1 MTKLPGSDS
10 RTLEA
15 SMSPVPAAGA
25 ASSTPKRFGWL
36 RGRRIAVLAAVALAV
51 AAFAFGSAWFGFA
64 AILPLLYLLPCAA
77 MLYFCQKG
85 MNNPADRPV
94 NNHDEE

>member
-1 MTKLPGSDS
+1 MTRVPDTDS
-10 RTLEA
+10 RTVEA
-15 SMSPVPAAGA
+15 SMPPASAAGA
-25 ASSTPKRFGWL
+25 ASSAAKRFGWL
-36 RGRRIAVLAAVALAV
+36 RGRRAAVLAAGALAV

-64 AILPLLYLLPCAA
+64 AVLPLLYLLPCAA

-94 NNHDEE
+94 KNHDEE

>member
-1 MTKLPGSDS
+1 MTKQPGTDS
-10 RTLEA
+10 RTVEA
-15 SMSPVPAAGA
+15 SMPPVSAAGA
-25 ASSTPKRFGWL
+25 ASSTPKRFGSL
-36 RGRRIAVLAAVALAV
+36 RGGRAAVLAAVALAI
-51 AAFAFGSAWFGFA
+51 AAIAFGSAWFGFA

-94 NNHDEE
+94 KHHDEE

>member
-1 MTKLPGSDS
+1 MTRFPGTDS
-10 RTLEA
+10 RTAEA
-15 SMSPVPAAGA
+15 SMPPASAAGA
-25 ASSTPKRFGWL
+25 AGSTAKRFGWL
-36 RGRRIAVLAAVALAV
+36 RGRRAAVLAAVALAV

-85 MNNPADRPV
+85 MNNPADKPL